1 MANATPARSPWRRKT
16 LWALLLLGLLLTL
29 GAWGY
34 REFWLARP
42 PGEGPAGPVVPR
54 EPFAA
59 AWTGRNILLVGL
71 GDSVTAGF
79 GVDRAHSY
87 FQRLIANPA
96 DEWPDMQGLCLQAVL
111 PGLQSLNLA
120 ESGSTSAQAEA
131 AIQAKLAA
139 QPPDVFG
146 LVVMTTGGND
156 LIHDYGRSPPRDGA
170 MYGATWDEAMPWI
183 DGFASRLERILAAIE
198 ARFPGGCLIF
208 LADIYDPTDGVGDA
222 PSAGLPAWPDGPEIH
237 RRYNAILCAAAERR
251 ESVVIV
257 PLCEEFRGHGTHC
270 AQFWRS
276 CYRPADPSYW
286 YGANL
291 EDPNIRGYDA
301 VRRLFLSA
309 IAAQR
314 RRIATAR

>member
-1 MANATPARSPWRRKT
+1 MAVITPARPRRRRKT
-16 LWALLLLGLLLTL
+16 LWGLVLLGLFLTS

-34 REFWLARP
+34 RQYWLARP
-42 PGEGPAGPVVPR
+42 LGEGPAGPDVPR
-54 EPFAA
+54 EAFATP
-59 AWTGRNILLVGL
+59 WTDRKILLLGL

-79 GVDRAHSY
+79 GVDREHTY
-87 FQRLIANPA
+87 FQRLISNPA
-96 DEWPDMQGLCLQAVL
+96 DESPDMQGVCLRAVL

-131 AIQAKLAA
+131 AIQTKLAT
-139 QPPDVFG
+139 QPADVFG
-146 LVVMTTGGND
+146 LVVVTTGGND
-156 LIHDYGRSPPRDGA
+156 LIHDYGRRPAREGA
-170 MYGATWDEAMPWI
+170 MYGAALEESAAWI
-183 DGFASRLERILAAIE
+183 EGFQRRLDRILAQID

-222 PSAGLPAWPDGPEIH
+222 ASAGLPPWPDGPEIH
-237 RRYNAILCAAAERR
+237 RRYNAILHAAADRR
-251 ESVVIV
+251 KHVVV
-257 PLCEEFRGHGTHC
+257 APLCEEFRGHGTHC

-301 VRRLFLSA
+301 VRRLFLRA
-309 IAAQR
+309 IAAHR
-314 RRIATAR
+314 ECIAAAP